1 MPRIVVSL
9 IAMLILVAC
18 GAPRDDLSGV
28 PDPVGRFLLGH
39 TIVVAPNMQVGPMS
53 REASSDIWIGAV
65 KGAVQDRLGRYE
77 GDAYYHV
84 AMSLQG
90 YVLAEPGIPILYA
103 PNSVLIF
110 EVTFYEDAT
119 QTKLNEEPI
128 QITVFEPCCRIP
140 LIGSGITLSAEEQ
153 MDGLAFN
160 AARAVER
167 TIRENGDWFGGIRE
181 VLPEDETILQR
192 DDLAGVIGAVDGGEI
207 PSSDDNQGTDTTEDA
222 IISDGV
228 EEMELPSGQ

>member
-1 MPRIVVSL
+1 MLRTLASL
-9 IAMLILVAC
+9 IALLVLAAC
-18 GAPRDDLSGV
+18 GAPRDDLSRT

-39 TIVVAPNMQVGPMS
+39 TIVVAPNLQVGPVS
-53 REASSDIWIGAV
+53 REVASEVWVEQV
-65 KGAVQDRLGRYE
+65 KGAVQERMSRFD

-84 AMSLQG
+84 AIALQG

-128 QITVFEPCCRIP
+128 QLTVFEPCCRIP

-160 AARAVER
+160 AARAIER
-167 TIRENGDWFGGIRE
+167 TIRENGDWFGGTRE
-181 VLPEDETILQR
+181 ILPEDETILNRQG
-192 DDLAGVIGAVDGGEI
+192 LSEAMGAA
-207 PSSDDNQGTDTTEDA
+207 NEDA
-222 IISDGV
+222 APDSEDSDMGGDAIGEEISV
-228 EEMELPSGQ
+228 TILPDAAIAAE